1 MILAFGAL
9 LGVSLLLNLEQTLWC
24 LLVVPTIHE
33 VTPNGEKQADADV
46 SSAFTCICPEANV
59 QAWGW
64 RHVALAE

>member
-1 MILAFGAL
+1 MILTFGAL

-33 VTPNGEKQADADV
+33 VTSNGKKQADAGV
-46 SSAFTCICPEANV
+46 LSPLTCICPEANV

-64 RHVALAE
+64 GHVTLAE